1 MAYVRRSPWARHVPI
16 FPTYSPTCCRGGEG
30 TEKEGIDNPGAD
42 IPEEKTSTSQSVI
55 DNTYSPQ
62 SVIDNAYS
70 PQSVIDKTSIPQSVI
85 DKTSYTHDRGT
96 KQYSSDMIERLQRV
110 TEI

>member
-1 MAYVRRSPWARHVPI
+1 MAYLRRSPWARHVPI
-16 FPTYSPTCCRGGEG
+16 FPTYSPTCCRGGDG
-30 TEKEGIDNPGAD
+30 AEKEGIDNPGAD

-55 DNTYSPQ
+55 DNT
-62 SVIDNAYS
+62 YS